1 MRRRQF
7 LVAAAGRL
15 AVSGISG
22 QPANALL
29 APTPPM
35 GWMSWNQFGPE
46 VSDQLLCEMA
56 DAMVVSGM
64 KAAGYEYV
72 CIDDLWHGGRTKE
85 GYLFPDAQRFPR
97 GIKPIADYLHN
108 KGLKLG
114 IYSDVAEKTCGK
126 QPGSL
131 GYEEKDAQTFASW
144 GIDYLKVDYCFAPDD
159 QEAAIER
166 YGVMVRAIRK
176 AGRPIVFSVC
186 EWGPREPW
194 LWAPKVGAQLW
205 RTGWDIRDIWEGE
218 YNDYHL
224 GVTNI
229 IDRQADLADYAGPGH
244 WNDPDMLIIGLNGK
258 GRYTSPK
265 GWPSPNETEYR
276 SHMSL
281 WCLMAAPLH
290 ATCDLRNMDATTRQI
305 LTAPEIIAVNQD
317 HLGKQAR
324 RTIKDRDLE
333 VWKKPLSDG
342 QYALGLLNRGRDTQE
357 LKVNWADIA
366 LPRPWKVRD
375 LWARADLGVFR
386 GSFTTTLASHQTRV
400 LRLTPAS

>member
-1 MRRRQF
+1 
-7 LVAAAGRL
+7 
-15 AVSGISG
+15 
-22 QPANALL
+22 
-29 APTPPM
+29 M